1 MNFVNNW
8 LREIT
13 LAAGALECPLDLPNG
28 IYRLVLADGVGAA
41 ATRIEVISADVYEGI
56 AGLQRGLEGTDDQD
70 WPAGTVIHSTLTA
83 GLLLD
88 MFASL
93 QALETASADL
103 DARVTALEPVNRV
116 YLRVTFTGWY
126 PGAYPAI
133 SAMAAYAGGELAHQ
147 FDLALFTQ
155 AEGQGGAS
163 VSFSGDRVVIGG
175 SDAETNIDTGVG
187 FGDGWDELR
196 ITIVD
201 SYEFGANLDVLRD
214 FGPDGYFSGD
224 AYVTNGEGG
233 IDIVLALPV

>member
-13 LAAGALECPLDLPNG
+13 LEAGVTECPLDLPDG
-28 IYRLVLADGVGAA
+28 TYRLVLADVVGAA
-41 ATRIEVISADVYEGI
+41 ATSIEVIEAVMSDGTAD
-56 AGLQRGLEGTDDQD
+56 LQRGLEGTDDQD
-70 WPAGTVIHSTLTA
+70 WPAGTVIHCTLTA

-88 MFASL
+88 MFARL
-93 QALETASADL
+93 QALETATADL

-116 YLRVTFTGWY
+116 YLRITFTGWY
-126 PGAYPAI
+126 SGAFPAI
-133 SAMAAYAGGELAHQ
+133 SAMAAYAGGELAHE

-163 VSFSGDRVVIGG
+163 VSFSGGTVVIGG

-187 FGDGWDELR
+187 FGEGWDELR

-201 SYEFGANLDVLRD
+201 SYEFGANVDVLRD
-214 FGPDGYFSGD
+214 FGPDGYVSGD
-224 AYVTNGEGG
+224 AYETNGDGG

>member
-8 LREIT
+8 LRDIA
-13 LAAGALECPLDLPNG
+13 LAAGATECPLDLPDG
-28 IYRLVLADGVGAA
+28 TYRLVIADGLGVV
-41 ATRIEVISADVYEGI
+41 ATRIEVIEAEVV
-56 AGLQRGLEGTDDQD
+56 AGTGTLQRGLESTEDQE
-70 WPAGTVIHSTLTA
+70 WGEGSVIHCTLTA

-88 MFASL
+88 MFARL
-93 QALETASADL
+93 QALETATSDL

-116 YLRVTFTGWY
+116 YLRITFTGWY

-133 SAMAAYAGGELAHQ
+133 SAMAAYAGGELAHE

-214 FGPDGYFSGD
+214 FGPDGYVSGD
-224 AYVTNGEGG
+224 AYETNGDGG